1 MYGRSKLIC
10 ACLNERDKVCKCYS
24 CLYDTSSFTCCF
36 FHNVL
41 YKQALTKMILLIYTT
56 SNSINIMPTL
66 RKTTIENPDLILY
79 YNFMSLTIK

>member
-1 MYGRSKLIC
+1 MVAPNLYARVWM
-10 ACLNERDKVCKCYS
+10 NEIRFANVIVVCTIPAH
-24 CLYDTSSFTCCF
+24 LHVVF
-36 FHNVL
+36 FHDVL